1 MASISSTFAIEV
13 FDRKRARSDR
23 LADFLALYVHH
34 FGPEHRTA
42 SNELIEFLA
51 SPNQGQSI
59 TYFGLTY
66 DGNPCG
72 FATFMYYPEG
82 PIGVVDHLVI
92 APNLRGY
99 GAFFGFCDLIARY
112 IERKRLPLDFIVAE
126 IMLAD
131 GSLVTSIRPALL
143 VRLMRL
149 VGFKAA
155 RAAYWAPDPTI
166 LHDRESCKAV
176 LLFASQPDRDE
187 LPAVEFLRLVELI
200 YKSHYQRWYERTM
213 PAEKFRRYQEVA
225 DELLQK
231 IRAGAAKDKRVVLN
245 GMKNIDLV
253 FSLDPNP
260 PANPSTLFYIGLLL
274 IPAAVGIAVA
284 FAQELRVAAVAAG
297 LSIALIGLF
306 AANGRLR
313 NLLMQAFRLKE

>member
-51 SPNQGQSI
+51 SPDQGQSI

-99 GAFFGFCDLIARY
+99 GAFSVSAI
-112 IERKRLPLDFIVAE
+112 
-126 IMLAD
+126 
-131 GSLVTSIRPALL
+131 
-143 VRLMRL
+143 
-149 VGFKAA
+149 
-155 RAAYWAPDPTI
+155 
-166 LHDRESCKAV
+166 
-176 LLFASQPDRDE
+176 
-187 LPAVEFLRLVELI
+187 
-200 YKSHYQRWYERTM
+200 
-213 PAEKFRRYQEVA
+213 
-225 DELLQK
+225 
-231 IRAGAAKDKRVVLN
+231 
-245 GMKNIDLV
+245 
-253 FSLDPNP
+253 
-260 PANPSTLFYIGLLL
+260 
-274 IPAAVGIAVA
+274 
-284 FAQELRVAAVAAG
+284 
-297 LSIALIGLF
+297 
-306 AANGRLR
+306 
-313 NLLMQAFRLKE
+313 